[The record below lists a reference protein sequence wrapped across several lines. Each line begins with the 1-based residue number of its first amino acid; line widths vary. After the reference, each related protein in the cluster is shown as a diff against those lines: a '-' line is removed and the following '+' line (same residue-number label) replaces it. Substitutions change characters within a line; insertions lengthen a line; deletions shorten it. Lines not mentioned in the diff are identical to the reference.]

1 MERDEQGRLLKGHS
15 GLKPKGATGLITAE
29 IRERLTDFIAGKLDS
44 LPDLYESLKP
54 ADRMRLMVA
63 MMQMVLPKNPPPEQK
78 DIHITWEDPVEPE
91 PQKIVFEIIDP
102 TTKEV
107 ARTGEVTHRLMLP
120 DNG

>member
-15 GLKPKGATGLITAE
+15 GLKPKGATGLVTSE
-29 IRERLTDFIAGKLDS
+29 IRQHLTDFVVGKLDS

-54 ADRMRLMVA
+54 SDRMRLMVA
-63 MMQMVLPKNPPPEQK
+63 IMQMVLPKNPPPEQK
-78 DIHITWEDPVEPE
+78 DIHITWEDPIEPE

-107 ARTGEVTHRLMLP
+107 ARTRDIMLP
-120 DNG
+120 NNG

>member
-1 MERDEQGRLLKGHS
+1 MVERDEQGRLLKGHS
-15 GLKPKGATGLITAE
+15 GLKPKGATGLVTSE

-54 ADRMRLMVA
+54 ADRMRFIVSI
-63 MMQMVLPKNPPPEQK
+63 MQMVLPKNPPPEQK

-91 PQKIVFEIIDP
+91 PKKIVFEIIDS

-107 ARTGEVTHRLMLP
+107 ERTREIMLP